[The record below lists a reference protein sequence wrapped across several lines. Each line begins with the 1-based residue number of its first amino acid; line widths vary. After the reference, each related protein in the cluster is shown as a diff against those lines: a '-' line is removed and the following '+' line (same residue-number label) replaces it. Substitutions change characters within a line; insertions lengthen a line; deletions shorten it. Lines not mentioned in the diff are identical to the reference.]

1 MPTYIEQHHPQTLSE
16 ATALL
21 TRQSP
26 KTVVRAGGT
35 WLDQA
40 QGEPVAVIG
49 LDHLGLDGITQT
61 GNTLVIGAATTLQS
75 LIAHPLIGREG
86 TSVGL
91 RIIAT
96 GAQAEGS
103 VAALER
109 ATVGGSVAVPTPAS
123 PLLTA
128 LLACATEV
136 TTYGL
141 KSRRAPSVKDDD
153 LSQTL
158 ALGGFLS
165 YGAGLLAQG
174 ALITGVRIVAPSAD
188 TRSAY
193 EADHARGVCVAVQF
207 AERDGIAGNMRLAIG
222 GVGPTPIRLTRF
234 EFGLEKK
241 NINEFID
248 AELTAAIGP
257 LAPPAD
263 ARFSPDERK
272 DAARALA
279 RRAVMS
285 IA

>member
-1 MPTYIEQHHPQTLSE
+1 MRTYIEHHHPQTLSE
-16 ATALL
+16 AAALL

-40 QGEPVAVIG
+40 QGDPVAVIS
-49 LDHLGLDGITQT
+49 LDKLGLDGVTQT
-61 GNTLVIGAATTLQS
+61 GNMLAIGATATLQALNS
-75 LIAHPLIGREG
+75 HPLIGREG
-86 TSVGL
+86 SSAAL

-96 GAQAEGS
+96 
-103 VAALER
+103 AALAEAAATLDR
-109 ATVGGSVAVPTPAS
+109 ATVGGSVALAAPAS
-123 PLLTA
+123 PLVTA
-128 LLACATEV
+128 LLACSADV

-141 KSRRAPSVKDDD
+141 KSRRAPTVKNDD
-153 LSQTL
+153 LTQTL

-174 ALITGVRIVAPSAD
+174 ALVTGVRVVVPSVD

-207 AERDGIAGNMRLAIG
+207 AEKDGIAGNMRLAIG
-222 GVGPTPIRLTRF
+222 GVGPAPIRLTRF

-248 AELTAAIGP
+248 AELTAAISP
-257 LAPPAD
+257 LSPPAD
-263 ARFSPDERK
+263 ARFSTDERK